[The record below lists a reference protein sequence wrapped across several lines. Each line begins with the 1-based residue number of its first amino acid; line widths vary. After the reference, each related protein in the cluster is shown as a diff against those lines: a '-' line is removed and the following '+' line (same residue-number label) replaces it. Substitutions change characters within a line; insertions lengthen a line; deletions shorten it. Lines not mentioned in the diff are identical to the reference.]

1 MGSALLGILD
11 LFGHKS
17 YQSLINNLLVYQ
29 QISCFVKKKLISFLM
44 QSSELF

>member
-29 QISCFVKKKLISFLM
+29 QISCFVKKKIDFIFNAK
-44 QSSELF
+44 Q